1 MNLRLAIGAV
11 LRTLRDKQKRTRES
25 LAEASSHTYLARLEH
40 GKSGITVEKLEL
52 ISETFGISPLTFLT
66 LALATSKGETTIDS
80 LLRQA
85 RIELDA
91 FEADV
96 GLEAIFNQV
105 KDGEVVTRLP
115 GRQIDSQRLENVLK
129 CKAQGMSQKMTAETL
144 GISKQTVNKLWT
156 RIKE

>member
-11 LRTLRDKQKRTRES
+11 LRTLRSKEKRTRES

-66 LALATSKGETTIDS
+66 LALATSKGETIDS
-80 LLRQA
+80 LLRQT
-85 RIELDA
+85 RTELDE
-91 FEADV
+91 FEADG
-96 GLEAIFNQV
+96 GLDTITNQV
-105 KDGEVVTRLP
+105 KDGKLVTRLP

-129 CKAQGMSQKMTAETL
+129 CKAQGMTQKMTAESL

-156 RIKE
+156 RGKE

>member
-11 LRTLRDKQKRTRES
+11 LRTLRSKEKRTRES

-40 GKSGITVEKLEL
+40 GKSGVTVEKLEL

-66 LALATSKGETTIDS
+66 LAVATSKGATTDS

-85 RIELDA
+85 RTELEK
-91 FEADV
+91 FEADG
-96 GLEAIFNQV
+96 GLDEIANQV
-105 KDGEVVTRLP
+105 KDGELVARLP
-115 GRQIDSQRLENVLK
+115 GRQMDSQRLENVLK

-156 RIKE
+156 RVSE

>member
-11 LRTLRDKQKRTRES
+11 LRTLRSKEKRTRES
-25 LAEASSHTYLARLEH
+25 LAEASSHTYLAKLEH

-66 LALATSKGETTIDS
+66 LAVATSKGATTDS
-80 LLRQA
+80 LLRQT
-85 RIELDA
+85 RTELEK
-91 FEADV
+91 FEADG
-96 GLEAIFNQV
+96 GLAEIANQV
-105 KDGEVVTRLP
+105 KDGELVARLP
-115 GRQIDSQRLENVLK
+115 GRQMDSQRLENVLK

-156 RIKE
+156 RVNE